1 MPLGY
6 LKKHWAA
13 FCFSPSSSFSP
24 ELFTS
29 VLSSPWEKCVFPVH
43 FPQHVFSVRAG
54 AVLGRRLLLPPRGVS
69 AKSQH
74 LSGVIFVPLFGRPY
88 LLHGTT
94 VDNLCLVAEVGLAV
108 KSRGR
113 WLGQI
118 SVPCVGS
125 GGFVGLPRGSGKG
138 CVCLCLGTESSWA
151 LQLF

>member
-1 MPLGY
+1 MPLSY
-6 LKKHWAA
+6 LKKHWAG
-13 FCFSPSSSFSP
+13 FFFFFLLLLFPQNSSLLCYLLPGRNVFSPYISHSTFFCEGRGCAWQEAFAPSKR
-24 ELFTS
+24 S
-29 VLSSPWEKCVFPVH
+29 VCKVTASEWS
-43 FPQHVFSVRAG
+43 HVCTTV
-54 AVLGRRLLLPPRGVS
+54 
-69 AKSQH
+69 
-74 LSGVIFVPLFGRPY
+74 GRPY

-94 VDNLCLVAEVGLAV
+94 VDNLCLVAKVGLAV